1 MSIIEQATK
10 RLEELRRAGVAVP
23 WAAAG
28 LSEQQFKSLVGA
40 PGAEASNAAGPG
52 PDATPQD
59 PTPAS
64 AVRRFEHPAQGAPA
78 AAAPRHEQRPGTQS
92 RTVDLDLVALQEAG
106 YLVPNLVRSD
116 LALEFRHIKRPI
128 LKNVRTPGSVANH
141 RGSLIMVSSAL
152 PGEGKTFCAI
162 NLAMSI
168 AMEIDTSVL
177 LVDADVVRPSV
188 LPRLGLTADRG
199 LLDVLTDPTLDLSDV
214 MLKTNVPKLSLLPA
228 GRPNLRSTELL
239 ASTAME
245 RLLEEL
251 ATRYADRVVIFDAPP
266 LLLTTEAR
274 VLASRV
280 GQVVMVVDSTKTTQA
295 DVAKAFGAVEACPTV
310 MSVLNKCPS
319 VEQGGGYEDYY

>member
-28 LSEQQFKSLVGA
+28 LSEQQFKSMVGA
-40 PGAEASNAAGPG
+40 PGAEASNAADPG
-52 PDATPQD
+52 PDASAQN

-64 AVRRFEHPAQGAPA
+64 AVRRFEHPANAA
-78 AAAPRHEQRPGTQS
+78 LAAAPHHEARPPTQS
-92 RTVDLDLVALQEAG
+92 KSVELDLVALQEAG

-188 LPRLGLTADRG
+188 LPRLGLAADRG
-199 LLDVLTDPTLDLSDV
+199 LLDVLTDPTLDLSEV
-214 MLKTNVPKLSLLPA
+214 LLKTNVPKLSILPA
-228 GRPNLRSTELL
+228 GRPNLHSTELL
-239 ASTAME
+239 ASAAME

-251 ATRYADRVVIFDAPP
+251 ATRYGDRVVIFDAPP

-280 GQVVMVVDSTKTTQA
+280 GQVVMVVDSTKTSQA

-319 VEQGGGYEDYY
+319 VEQGGSYGDYY